1 MNTRTRGYL
10 ITILA
15 SIAWGFSGVCSEFLM
30 KDYGANPYWLTAMRM
45 ILAAPTTMGFLSL
58 KTEVFLPCTEASC
71 ETVVPTCRWSF
82 IRFSDLQAAS

>member
-30 KDYGANPYWLTAMRM
+30 KDYDANPYWLTAMRM
-45 ILAAPTTMGFLSL
+45 ILAAPTTMGCGILIGCL
-58 KTEVFLPCTEASC
+58 EVAQRDTEP
-71 ETVVPTCRWSF
+71 P
-82 IRFSDLQAAS
+82 